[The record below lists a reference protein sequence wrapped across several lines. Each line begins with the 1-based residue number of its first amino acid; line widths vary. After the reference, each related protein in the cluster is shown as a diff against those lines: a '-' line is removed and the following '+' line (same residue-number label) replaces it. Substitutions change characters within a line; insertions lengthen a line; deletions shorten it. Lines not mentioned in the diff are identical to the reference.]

1 MKWGV
6 GILIGLVLLLMILG
20 GSACGTY
27 NSLTQKKNGVQNA
40 FSNVDTT
47 LQRRADLIPNLVET
61 VKGYAKHEEKGY
73 AKHEEKVFTDIA
85 EARSRLLGARTVE
98 EKSAAND
105 AVSGALGRLLALQEN
120 YPQLKADQGFL
131 KLQDELAGTEN
142 RIQVARRDYNT
153 VVLDYNNSRDR
164 FPGVIFANLF
174 GFERAQEFQASE
186 SSRQVP
192 NVKF

>member
-40 FSNVDTT
+40 FANVDTT

-61 VKGYAKHEEKGY
+61 VKGYAKHEEK
-73 AKHEEKVFTDIA
+73 VFTDIA
-85 EARSRLLGARTVE
+85 DARSRLLGARTVE

-186 SSRQVP
+186 SSRQAP
-192 NVKF
+192 SVKF

>member
-1 MKWGV
+1 
-6 GILIGLVLLLMILG
+6 MILG

-27 NSLTQKKNGVQNA
+27 NSLTQKKNKVA
-40 FSNVDTT
+40 TEFSNVDTT

-61 VKGYAKHEEKGY
+61 VKGYAKHEEK
-73 AKHEEKVFTDIA
+73 VFTDIA
-85 EARSRLLGARTVE
+85 DARSRLLGARTVE

-142 RIQVARRDYNT
+142 RIQVARRDYNLAVQDFNT
-153 VVLDYNNSRDR
+153 SRDV

-174 GFERAQEFQASE
+174 GFERAQPFEASE
-186 SSRQVP
+186 SSRQAP
-192 NVKF
+192 SVKF